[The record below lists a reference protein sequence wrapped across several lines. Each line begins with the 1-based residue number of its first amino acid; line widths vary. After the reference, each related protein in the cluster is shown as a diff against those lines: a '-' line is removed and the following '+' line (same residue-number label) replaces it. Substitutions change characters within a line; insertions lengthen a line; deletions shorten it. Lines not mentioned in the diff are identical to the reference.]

1 MNVEEF
7 KLLVKGLKAAYPSQN
22 FLPDDYSMKLW
33 YSLLKDVDYA
43 LAEAAAY
50 KHICTS
56 RFPPTIADLRAQCTQ
71 VTEEKPKTWLDG
83 WSIVQKMI
91 GRGGIFRQEEAM
103 NDLNEADPITASI
116 VERMGWKNL
125 CNSENQSVDRANFRQ
140 CYETMQNRER
150 ETASLPSGLNSRL
163 KKLAEDFVKKTVRMG
178 DTHE

>member
-91 GRGGIFRQEEAM
+91 GRWGIFRQEEAM
-103 NDLNEADPITASI
+103 NALNEADPITASI

-140 CYETMQNRER
+140 CYETMQNRDGKDKGRIKACER
-150 ETASLPSGLNSRL
+150 EL
-163 KKLAEDFVKKTVRMG
+163 KRREKQ
-178 DTHE
+178 